1 VFSQEKKKPKYV
13 YKTADE
19 LIATGGKKKIK
30 GTDSVLAK
38 VKVIDMTGKEKR
50 VLSGTVLF
58 LSPPTD
64 KCTSLQVGILD
75 VTMEIHLKTL
85 GAYTEDHHNIII

>member
-1 VFSQEKKKPKYV
+1 M

-58 LSPPTD
+58 LPPHTD
-64 KCTSLQVGILD
+64 CTSIQVGILD
-75 VTMEIHLKTL
+75 VTVEILEKL
-85 GAYTEDHHNIII
+85 PGAYTEVHQNIII